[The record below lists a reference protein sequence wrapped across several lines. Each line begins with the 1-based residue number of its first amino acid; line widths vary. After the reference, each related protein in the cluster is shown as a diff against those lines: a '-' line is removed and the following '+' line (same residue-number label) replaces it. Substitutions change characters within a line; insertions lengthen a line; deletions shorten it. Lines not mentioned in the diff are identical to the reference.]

1 MPLDDFVRVMG
12 QIGDLNFEWE
22 HLGHLVKGLD
32 QIAHGEE
39 GLISIAIDNIV
50 EVCLD
55 RVCL

>member
-1 MPLDDFVRVMG
+1 MG

-55 RVCL
+55 RVCF